1 MVVALATAAIGAIF
15 SSTAPD
21 MGTHVWALASRAIT
35 VSYYDCIQGILDR
48 YQQIQP
54 KIIFSE
60 SEVVWAGKSFDVVP
74 KVAEV
79 ARALDSHGLQR
90 VVLLPSV
97 ATGSEPSAHQLA
109 SIPRRS
115 VTGFPSLPMQ

>member
-1 MVVALATAAIGAIF
+1 MIALATAAIGAIF

-21 MGTHVWALASRAIT
+21 MGTHVRCLWTLPILTMTHGRL
-35 VSYYDCIQGILDR
+35 IQGILDR

-60 SEVVWAGKSFDVVP
+60 TEVVWAGKSFNVVP

-97 ATGSEPSAHQLA
+97 ASGRDLSPKGLA
-109 SIPRRS
+109 QVVPKRS
-115 VTGFPSLPMQ
+115 VMESLSPL

>member
-1 MVVALATAAIGAIF
+1 ML
-15 SSTAPD
+15 S
-21 MGTHVWALASRAIT
+21 SRAQRRTWAHTYGAFGLFFILT
-35 VSYYDCIQGILDR
+35 GAHGRAIQGILDR

-60 SEVVWAGKSFDVVP
+60 TEVVWAGKSFDVVP

-79 ARALDSHGLQR
+79 ARALDTHGLQR

-97 ATGSEPSAHQLA
+97 ASGRDLSAKGLA
-109 SIPRRS
+109 QVPKRS
-115 VTGFPSLPMQ
+115 VMESLSLATTCL

>member
-1 MVVALATAAIGAIF
+1 M
-15 SSTAPD
+15 
-21 MGTHVWALASRAIT
+21 
-35 VSYYDCIQGILDR
+35 QGILDR

-60 SEVVWAGKSFDVVP
+60 TEVVWAGKSFDVVP

-79 ARALDSHGLQR
+79 ARALDAHGLQR

-97 ATGSEPSAHQLA
+97 ASGRDLPVKQLA
-109 SIPRRS
+109 NVPKRS
-115 VTGFPSLPMQ
+115 ATDSLSPLTNCLRLTPSLVQHDDDSVLGDWRKHPVSFRATAV

>member
-1 MVVALATAAIGAIF
+1 M
-15 SSTAPD
+15 
-21 MGTHVWALASRAIT
+21 
-35 VSYYDCIQGILDR
+35 DR
-48 YQQIQP
+48 YRQIQP

-79 ARALDSHGLQR
+79 AQALEAHGLQR

-97 ATGSEPSAHQLA
+97 ASGRELLADQLA
-109 SIPRRS
+109 KVPKRS
-115 VTGFPSLPMQ
+115 VTVYLSLPQDSDYL